1 VFLVTQK
8 VSYKGHN
15 DHNEHK
21 GNFSCYKRKGIMEK
35 RKLGQTAIEVAPL
48 CFGGNVFGWTIDE
61 ATSFELLDAFEHAGY
76 NFIDTADSYSNWVPG
91 NKGGESE
98 TIIGNWMKQK
108 GNRSKMIIATKLGS
122 DLGGGKKGLSRAY
135 MFKEVETSL
144 QRLRTDYIDLYQAH
158 YDDPGTP
165 IEETIQAFDELVK
178 QGKVRTIGASNFSAE
193 RMKASLE
200 ISSMRNLARYQTLQ
214 PLYNLYDR
222 KDFEM
227 QLQSLCLEEGI
238 SVIPYFSLASG
249 FLTGK
254 YKSES
259 DFSKSKRGGGM
270 KKYINDRGFRIID
283 ALEKLAAE
291 YDTTPAV
298 IALAWLKQ
306 RPAVLAPIASAT
318 NKQQLNE
325 LIASTAL
332 ILNDEAMEALNKA
345 SEL

>member
-1 VFLVTQK
+1 
-8 VSYKGHN
+8 
-15 DHNEHK
+15 
-21 GNFSCYKRKGIMEK
+21 MEK
-35 RKLGQTAIEVAPL
+35 RKLGTTEIEVAPL
-48 CFGGNVFGWTIDE
+48 CFGGNVFGWTINE
-61 ATSFELLDAFEHAGY
+61 STSFELLNAFEDAGC

-122 DLGGGKKGLSRAY
+122 DLGGGNKGLSRAY

-158 YDDPGTP
+158 YDDPETP
-165 IEETIQAFDELVK
+165 VEETLEAFNELIK
-178 QGKVRTIGASNFSAE
+178 QGKVRVIGASNFSAE
-193 RMKASLE
+193 RVKSSLQ
-200 ISSMRNLARYQTLQ
+200 ISNTHNIAKYQTLQ

-222 KDFEM
+222 KDFEKE
-227 QLQSLCLEEGI
+227 LQPLCVQERIG
-238 SVIPYFSLASG
+238 VIPYFSLASG

-254 YKSES
+254 YRSEN

-270 KKYINDRGFRIID
+270 KKYMNDRGFRIID

-291 YDTTPAV
+291 YHTSPAV

-306 RPAVLAPIASAT
+306 RPSVLAPIASAT
-318 NKQQLNE
+318 NTKQLKE

-332 ILNDEAMEALNKA
+332 TLNDEAINRLNEA
-345 SEL
+345 SEV